1 MEENLKRLN
10 KFIGETGYCS
20 RREADKLIDEGRVTL
35 NGVVPELG
43 TKVSPHDEVRI
54 DGKLVREK
62 MRSPSTFY
70 KPVGI
75 ECTTNLDVRNNIIDY
90 INYPKR
96 IFPIGRLDKA
106 SEGLIFMTNDGDIVN
121 KILCQKQS

>member
-1 MEENLKRLN
+1 
-10 KFIGETGYCS
+10 
-20 RREADKLIDEGRVTL
+20 
-35 NGVVPELG
+35 
-43 TKVSPHDEVRI
+43 
-54 DGKLVREK
+54 
-62 MRSPSTFY
+62 MRSPSTWLFY

-121 KILCQKQS
+121 KILPETIMKRIYGNSKQAHYRTFH